1 MIGKL
6 ALVEQR
12 YDEIDQLL
20 ANPEVSVD
28 SRAVETLAKE
38 QASIRNLVSLSRE
51 YRKVRDDLEGVRLM
65 QRDESDQEIVA
76 LAQDEMAQ
84 LEEQKAR
91 VESDLQLALCS
102 GARQPNID
110 ASHCSVSPSD
120 IARRSSADSSSSSP
134 SSFRMHDCSEVVKVS
149 NSFPQSV
156 PASMSYSRIAGAPT
170 CSGVGVGSGV
180 GVSVGSG
187 VGVGTGVDVGRT
199 DVGVGVLVVC
209 IGPGVSGGRTVGVV
223 VGPSSHADSNAAA
236 SKHSSPT
243 HTIRH
248 ANLPNTPLTRKVNA
262 NCLSPSLGR
271 SAASKLVI
279 CHVGTIGHAHAE

>member
-1 MIGKL
+1 MAAAGL
-6 ALVEQR
+6 ASGRVPATIPATSASASNSRRQVSPSSL
-12 YDEIDQLL
+12 
-20 ANPEVSVD
+20 NPSI
-28 SRAVETLAKE
+28 SATRAE
-38 QASIRNLVSLSRE
+38 RNIPAAV
-51 YRKVRDDLEGVRLM
+51 
-65 QRDESDQEIVA
+65 
-76 LAQDEMAQ
+76 
-84 LEEQKAR
+84 
-91 VESDLQLALCS
+91 S

-199 DVGVGVLVVC
+199 DVGVGVLVAC

-248 ANLPNTPLTRKVNA
+248 ANLPNTLLTRKVNA
-262 NCLSPSLGR
+262 NRLLPS
-271 SAASKLVI
+271 
-279 CHVGTIGHAHAE
+279 